1 AISSSRDGSAGESG
15 FIESLNRTPI
25 PMSRKIY
32 GPDFAKPPT
41 QPGQRPKGEIPSRAL
56 GPAARDPSLLDQVAK
71 RDNVRG
77 CPNCDGNQ
85 SDPTDDL
92 VFHDTLRLY
101 RFPPELA
108 AVPSRR

>member
-1 AISSSRDGSAGESG
+1 MPHFGRAKEIAGTMG
-15 FIESLNRTPI
+15 LN
-25 PMSRKIY
+25 S
-32 GPDFAKPPT
+32 
-41 QPGQRPKGEIPSRAL
+41 KGEIPSRAL

-77 CPNCDGNQ
+77 RPNCDGNQ

-92 VFHDTLRLY
+92 VFHDTLCLY

-108 AVPSRR
+108 AVPSRRRPGNSLTRGGAKRFN